1 MILIDERKKF
11 YQLFW
16 CFKKS
21 HYTND
26 KNIAFANFVNAIIAL
41 NLHSYEENWKF
52 YTRVY
57 KKRCVFCCSLNQK
70 IGNTYLWSYC
80 DCTHTSLRT

>member
-21 HYTND
+21 HYIND

-41 NLHSYEENWKF
+41 NLHSYEEN
-52 YTRVY
+52 
-57 KKRCVFCCSLNQK
+57 
-70 IGNTYLWSYC
+70 
-80 DCTHTSLRT
+80 